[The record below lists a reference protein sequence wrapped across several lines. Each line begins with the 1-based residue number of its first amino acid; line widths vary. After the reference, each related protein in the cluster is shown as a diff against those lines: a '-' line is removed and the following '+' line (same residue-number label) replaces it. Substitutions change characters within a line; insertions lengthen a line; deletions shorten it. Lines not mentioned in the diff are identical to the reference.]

1 MAIEQQNFRE
11 FAAKELLS
19 AAYWAAGF
27 FTMVTSFCEYA
38 DEDEQEQIIRKKGEP
53 SQELVKKETEGPKG
67 LFALSFS
74 KIPCDLPIKPCQYR
88 TGRRY
93 IQADN
98 FPADDDLDHYL
109 GLMNQVSNVNLTE
122 PFSTSSNGDIDTPVL
137 PEPMHKLTTNDSTLS
152 FDFATEDD
160 LEFQLQS
167 ERMSELFPQLDSTML
182 KALSTQFPHQVEY
195 LQDQDLDGVFV
206 QEYFTSP
213 NGEEDFSSL
222 TEMLFYVRALVE
234 DADLATKV
242 PVPSPQDYQEFM
254 YNLNIHDETD
264 VLPLIPQ
271 CQGL

>member
-1 MAIEQQNFRE
+1 MATQQTFQE
-11 FAAKELLS
+11 FAAKELLN
-19 AAYWAAGF
+19 AVYWTAGF
-27 FTMVTSFCEYA
+27 FTMVTSLCEYA
-38 DEDEQEQIIRKKGEP
+38 DGDEEEQIIRKKGAP

-109 GLMNQVSNVNLTE
+109 GLMNQVSN
-122 PFSTSSNGDIDTPVL
+122 
-137 PEPMHKLTTNDSTLS
+137 MHKLTTNDSTLS
-152 FDFATEDD
+152 FDFASEDD
-160 LEFQLQS
+160 LEFQLQC

-182 KALSTQFPHQVEY
+182 KALSSYFPHHVEY
-195 LQDQDLDGVFV
+195 LQDQDLDGAIV

-213 NGEEDFSSL
+213 NGEEDLSSL
-222 TEMLFYVRALVE
+222 SEMLFYVRALVE

-254 YNLNIHDETD
+254 FNLNAQDEAD
-264 VLPLIPQ
+264 MLPLVPE
-271 CQGL
+271 C

>member
-1 MAIEQQNFRE
+1 MATQQTFQE
-11 FAAKELLS
+11 FAAKELLN
-19 AAYWAAGF
+19 AVYWTAGF
-27 FTMVTSFCEYA
+27 FTMVTSLCEYA
-38 DEDEQEQIIRKKGEP
+38 DGDEEEQIIRKKGAP

-109 GLMNQVSNVNLTE
+109 GLMNQVSNDLQ
-122 PFSTSSNGDIDTPVL
+122 
-137 PEPMHKLTTNDSTLS
+137 MHKLTTNDSTLS
-152 FDFATEDD
+152 FDFASEDD
-160 LEFQLQS
+160 LEFQLQC

-182 KALSTQFPHQVEY
+182 KALSSYFPHHVEY
-195 LQDQDLDGVFV
+195 LQDQDLDGVSV
-206 QEYFTSP
+206 QDYFTSP
-213 NGEEDFSSL
+213 NGEEDLSSL
-222 TEMLFYVRALVE
+222 SEMLFYVRAVVE

-254 YNLNIHDETD
+254 YNLNVKDEAD
-264 VLPLIPQ
+264 LPLVSLVP
-271 CQGL
+271 

>member
-1 MAIEQQNFRE
+1 M
-11 FAAKELLS
+11 
-19 AAYWAAGF
+19 G
-27 FTMVTSFCEYA
+27 CEYA
-38 DEDEQEQIIRKKGEP
+38 DEDEEEQIIRKKGEL

-109 GLMNQVSNVNLTE
+109 GLMNQVSN
-122 PFSTSSNGDIDTPVL
+122 DIQ
-137 PEPMHKLTTNDSTLS
+137 MHKLTTNDSTLS

-242 PVPSPQDYQEFM
+242 PVPSPQDYQKFM

-264 VLPLIPQ
+264 LLPLIPNS
-271 CQGL
+271 QGL

>member
-1 MAIEQQNFRE
+1 MATEQQSFNE

-19 AAYWAAGF
+19 AVYWAAGF
-27 FTMVTSFCEYA
+27 FTMVTSLCEYA
-38 DEDEQEQIIRKKGEP
+38 DEDVEDQIVRKQGEP
-53 SQELVKKETEGPKG
+53 SEELVKKEKEGSKG

-93 IQADN
+93 IHADN

-109 GLMNQVSNVNLTE
+109 GLMDQVSN
-122 PFSTSSNGDIDTPVL
+122 
-137 PEPMHKLTTNDSTLS
+137 MQKLTTNDSTLS
-152 FDFATEDD
+152 FDFASEDH
-160 LEFQLQS
+160 LEFQIQS

-182 KALSTQFPHQVEY
+182 QALSSQFPHQVEY
-195 LQDQDLDGVFV
+195 LQDQELDGDFV

-213 NGEEDFSSL
+213 NGEEDFASL
-222 TEMLFYVRALVE
+222 SEMLFFVRALVE

-254 YNLNIHDETD
+254 YNLTVQDEAL
-264 VLPLIPQ
+264 LPLVLDSLDQ
-271 CQGL
+271 

>member
-1 MAIEQQNFRE
+1 MATQQTFQE
-11 FAAKELLS
+11 FAAKELLN
-19 AAYWAAGF
+19 AVYWTAGF
-27 FTMVTSFCEYA
+27 FTMVTSLCEYA
-38 DEDEQEQIIRKKGEP
+38 DGDEEEQIIRKKGAP

-109 GLMNQVSNVNLTE
+109 GLMNQVSNVNLIV
-122 PFSTSSNGDIDTPVL
+122 PFSTSSNESIDTLVL
-137 PEPMHKLTTNDSTLS
+137 PEQMHKLTTNDSTLS
-152 FDFATEDD
+152 FDFASEDD
-160 LEFQLQS
+160 LEFQLQC

-182 KALSTQFPHQVEY
+182 KALSSYFPHHVEY
-195 LQDQDLDGVFV
+195 LQDQDLDGAIV

-213 NGEEDFSSL
+213 NGEEDLSSL
-222 TEMLFYVRALVE
+222 SEMLFYVRALVE

-242 PVPSPQDYQEFM
+242 PVPSPQDYKEFM
-254 YNLNIHDETD
+254 FNLNAQDEAD
-264 VLPLIPQ
+264 MLPLVPE
-271 CQGL
+271 C

>member
-1 MAIEQQNFRE
+1 MATQQTFQE
-11 FAAKELLS
+11 FAAKELLN
-19 AAYWAAGF
+19 AVYWTAGF
-27 FTMVTSFCEYA
+27 FTMVTSLCEYA
-38 DEDEQEQIIRKKGEP
+38 DGDEEEQIIRKKGAP

-109 GLMNQVSNVNLTE
+109 GLMNQVSNDLQ
-122 PFSTSSNGDIDTPVL
+122 
-137 PEPMHKLTTNDSTLS
+137 MHKLTTNDSTLS
-152 FDFATEDD
+152 FDFASEDD
-160 LEFQLQS
+160 LEFQLQC

-182 KALSTQFPHQVEY
+182 KALSSYFPHHVEY
-195 LQDQDLDGVFV
+195 LQDQDLDGAIV

-213 NGEEDFSSL
+213 NGEEDLSSL
-222 TEMLFYVRALVE
+222 SEMLFYVRALVE

-242 PVPSPQDYQEFM
+242 PVPSPQDYKEFM
-254 YNLNIHDETD
+254 FNLNAQDEAD
-264 VLPLIPQ
+264 MLPLVPE
-271 CQGL
+271 C

>member
-1 MAIEQQNFRE
+1 MATQQTFQE
-11 FAAKELLS
+11 FAAKELLN
-19 AAYWAAGF
+19 AVYWTAGF
-27 FTMVTSFCEYA
+27 FTMVTSLCEYA
-38 DEDEQEQIIRKKGEP
+38 DGDEEEQIIRKKGAP

-109 GLMNQVSNVNLTE
+109 GLMNQVSNGLQ
-122 PFSTSSNGDIDTPVL
+122 
-137 PEPMHKLTTNDSTLS
+137 MHKLTTNDSTLS
-152 FDFATEDD
+152 FDFASEDD
-160 LEFQLQS
+160 LEFQLQC

-182 KALSTQFPHQVEY
+182 KALSSYFPHHVEY
-195 LQDQDLDGVFV
+195 LQDQDLDGAIV

-213 NGEEDFSSL
+213 NGEEDLSSL
-222 TEMLFYVRALVE
+222 SEMLFYVRALVE

-242 PVPSPQDYQEFM
+242 PVPSPQDYKEFM
-254 YNLNIHDETD
+254 FNLNAQDEAD
-264 VLPLIPQ
+264 MLPLVPE
-271 CQGL
+271 C

>member
-1 MAIEQQNFRE
+1 MAIEQQTFQE
-11 FAAKELLS
+11 FAAKELLN
-19 AAYWAAGF
+19 AVYWTAGF

-38 DEDEQEQIIRKKGEP
+38 DEDEEEQIIRKKGEP

-93 IQADN
+93 IHADN

-109 GLMNQVSNVNLTE
+109 GLMNQVSN
-122 PFSTSSNGDIDTPVL
+122 
-137 PEPMHKLTTNDSTLS
+137 MQKLTTNDSTLS
-152 FDFATEDD
+152 FDFASEDD
-160 LEFQLQS
+160 LEFQLQC

-182 KALSTQFPHQVEY
+182 KALSSYFPHHVEY
-195 LQDQDLDGVFV
+195 LQDQDLDGAIV
-206 QEYFTSP
+206 QEYFTCP
-213 NGEEDFSSL
+213 NGEEDLSSL
-222 TEMLFYVRALVE
+222 SEMLFYVRALVE

-254 YNLNIHDETD
+254 YNLNVEDEAD
-264 VLPLIPQ
+264 LLPLVPE
-271 CQGL
+271 C

>member
-1 MAIEQQNFRE
+1 MATQQTFQE
-11 FAAKELLS
+11 FAAKELLN
-19 AAYWAAGF
+19 AVYWTAGF
-27 FTMVTSFCEYA
+27 FTMVTSLCEYA
-38 DEDEQEQIIRKKGEP
+38 DGDEEEQIIRKKGAP

-109 GLMNQVSNVNLTE
+109 GLMNQVSNDL
-122 PFSTSSNGDIDTPVL
+122 SQ
-137 PEPMHKLTTNDSTLS
+137 MHKLTTNDSTLS
-152 FDFATEDD
+152 FDFASEDD
-160 LEFQLQS
+160 LEFQLQC

-182 KALSTQFPHQVEY
+182 KALSSYFPHHVEY
-195 LQDQDLDGVFV
+195 LQDQDLDGAIV

-213 NGEEDFSSL
+213 NGEEDLSSL
-222 TEMLFYVRALVE
+222 SEMLFYVRALVE

-242 PVPSPQDYQEFM
+242 PVPSPQDYKEFM
-254 YNLNIHDETD
+254 FNLNAQDEAD
-264 VLPLIPQ
+264 MLPLVPE
-271 CQGL
+271 C

>member
-109 GLMNQVSNVNLTE
+109 GLMNQVSN
-122 PFSTSSNGDIDTPVL
+122 
-137 PEPMHKLTTNDSTLS
+137 MHKLTTNDSTLS

-242 PVPSPQDYQEFM
+242 PVPSPQDYQKFM
-254 YNLNIHDETD
+254 YNLNVHDETD

>member
-1 MAIEQQNFRE
+1 MATQQTFQE
-11 FAAKELLS
+11 FAAKELLN
-19 AAYWAAGF
+19 AVYWTAGF
-27 FTMVTSFCEYA
+27 FTMVTSLCEYA
-38 DEDEQEQIIRKKGEP
+38 DGDEEEQIIRKKGAP

-109 GLMNQVSNVNLTE
+109 GLMNQVSN
-122 PFSTSSNGDIDTPVL
+122 
-137 PEPMHKLTTNDSTLS
+137 MHKLTTNDSTLS
-152 FDFATEDD
+152 FDFASEDD
-160 LEFQLQS
+160 LEFQLQC

-182 KALSTQFPHQVEY
+182 KALSSYFPHHVEY
-195 LQDQDLDGVFV
+195 LQDQDLDGAIV

-213 NGEEDFSSL
+213 NGEEDLSSL
-222 TEMLFYVRALVE
+222 SEMLFYVRALVE

-242 PVPSPQDYQEFM
+242 PVPSPQDYKEFM
-254 YNLNIHDETD
+254 FNLNAQDEAD
-264 VLPLIPQ
+264 MLPLVPE
-271 CQGL
+271 C